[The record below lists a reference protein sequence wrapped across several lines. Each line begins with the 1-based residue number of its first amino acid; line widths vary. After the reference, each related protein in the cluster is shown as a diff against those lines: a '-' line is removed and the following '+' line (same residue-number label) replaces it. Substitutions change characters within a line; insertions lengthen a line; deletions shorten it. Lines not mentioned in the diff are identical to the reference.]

1 MASNDRKNGELASIN
16 AQLLLAEQV
25 KTELNSRE
33 SESQKIIA
41 KEIGELRGN
50 LEKKDFLYQSADSRV
65 RDLEQF
71 IIELSESDDYVRSK
85 L

>member
-33 SESQKIIA
+33 SESQKMIA

-65 RDLEQF
+65 RDLE
-71 IIELSESDDYVRSK
+71 
-85 L
+85 

>member
-1 MASNDRKNGELASIN
+1 M
-16 AQLLLAEQV
+16 
-25 KTELNSRE
+25 
-33 SESQKIIA
+33 IA

>member
-33 SESQKIIA
+33 SESQKMIA